1 MYLTSTLDQIQPQFK
16 CSQSCVTGRSSN
28 GFLKGTEVRT
38 RECFWLGKPYE
49 SIETTGTD
57 LSKWNIKEQHEYC
70 ADSTISLCY
79 TNFRSPKTL
88 HNGRYFIFSDNEN
101 YTLQKST
108 VTLCDLYHTWTLWL
122 AWTEESKIPG
132 MFKKLKRRRFCFFDP
147 FTVEELSYKYIR
159 YKESDSSCQL
169 QPA

>member
-1 MYLTSTLDQIQPQFK
+1 MNQIQPQFK
-16 CSQSCVTGRSSN
+16 CNPQRYQSCVMGRSSN

-49 SIETTGTD
+49 SSKTTND
-57 LSKWNIKEQHEYC
+57 LWNIKEQHEYC
-70 ADSTISLCY
+70 ADSAISLCS
-79 TNFRSPKTL
+79 TNSKSPMIL
-88 HNGRYFIFSDNEN
+88 HSGRYFIFSDNEN
-101 YTLQKST
+101 YSLQKTT
-108 VTLCDLYHTWTLWL
+108 VTLCDLYHSWTRWL

-147 FTVEELSYKYIR
+147 FTVEEVSYKYVR
-159 YKESDSSCQL
+159 YKESDRCQL